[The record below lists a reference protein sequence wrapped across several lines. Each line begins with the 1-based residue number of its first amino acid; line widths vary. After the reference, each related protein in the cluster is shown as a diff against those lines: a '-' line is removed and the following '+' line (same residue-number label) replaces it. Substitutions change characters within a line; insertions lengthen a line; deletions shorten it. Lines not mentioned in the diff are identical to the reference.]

1 MLNSEKML
9 TAIQN
14 QDLEQAQKYF
24 EQALT
29 EDDDQTL
36 LALADYLQSIGFYPQ
51 AKDIFLQLRADFP
64 EVNIN
69 LAQIANEDGHIDEAF
84 MYLDVI
90 KPDHPD
96 YLTALLVKADL
107 YDTEGLTEVA
117 REKLLEAS
125 QISQEPLVIFGLAE
139 IEMNLSDFQA
149 AIQHYAQLD
158 NRAILE
164 ETGVSTYERIGRAYA
179 SLGKFETAI
188 EFLEK
193 AVEIE
198 FDETTVFEVATLLY
212 DQEEYQRANLY
223 FKQLDSMNPDFAG
236 YEYNYA
242 LSLHAEHQTKQALRM
257 LQQGLSKN
265 EFDSQLLLLASQ
277 LSYELHDK
285 KAAENYLL
293 KVLETAEDDEEGL
306 MRLSNLYLE
315 ENRFEDVINLDRA
328 DIDSVL
334 TKWNIAKA
342 YQKLEADTKAL
353 EIYDTLIVDLADNPD
368 FLKNYIYILRKFGY
382 DEKVKTFADK
392 YLQLVPDDND
402 IADLR
407 EQLQ

>member
-51 AKDIFLQLRADFP
+51 AKDIFLQLREDFP

-90 KPDHPD
+90 EPDHPD

-149 AIQHYAQLD
+149 ASQHYAQLD

-293 KVLETAEDDEEGL
+293 KVLETAEDDEEAL

-368 FLKNYIYILRKFGY
+368 FLKDYIYILRKFGY
-382 DEKVKTFADK
+382 DEKVKTFADQ

>member
-1 MLNSEKML
+1 ML

-51 AKDIFLQLRADFP
+51 AKEIFLQLRADFP

-84 MYLDVI
+84 MHLDII

-265 EFDSQLLLLASQ
+265 EFDSQLLLLASH
-277 LSYELHDK
+277 LSDELHDK
-285 KAAENYLL
+285 QAAENYLL
-293 KVLETAEDDEEGL
+293 KVLETAEDDEEAL

-353 EIYDTLIVDLADNPD
+353 EIYDTLIVDLADNSD
-368 FLKNYIYILRKFGY
+368 FLKDYIYILRKFGY

>member
-51 AKDIFLQLRADFP
+51 AKEIFLQLRADFP

-69 LAQIANEDGHIDEAF
+69 LAQIANED
-84 MYLDVI
+84 VI
-90 KPDHPD
+90 KSDHPD

-293 KVLETAEDDEEGL
+293 KVLETAEDDEEAL

-368 FLKNYIYILRKFGY
+368 FLKDYIYILRKFGY

>member
-51 AKDIFLQLRADFP
+51 AKEIFLQLRADFP

-265 EFDSQLLLLASQ
+265 EFDSQPLLLASQ

-293 KVLETAEDDEEGL
+293 KVLETAEDDEEAL

-342 YQKLEADTKAL
+342 YQKLESVMMKK
-353 EIYDTLIVDLADNPD
+353 
-368 FLKNYIYILRKFGY
+368 LKLLRINTY
-382 DEKVKTFADK
+382 
-392 YLQLVPDDND
+392 N
-402 IADLR
+402 
-407 EQLQ
+407 

>member
-29 EDDDQTL
+29 EDDDQIL

-51 AKDIFLQLRADFP
+51 AKEIFLQLRADFP

-90 KPDHPD
+90 EPDHPD

-293 KVLETAEDDEEGL
+293 KVLETAEDDEEAL

-353 EIYDTLIVDLADNPD
+353 EIYDTLIVDLADNSD
-368 FLKNYIYILRKFGY
+368 FLKDYIYILRKFGY

>member
-1 MLNSEKML
+1 ML

-51 AKDIFLQLRADFP
+51 AKDIFLQLREDFP

-90 KPDHPD
+90 EPDHPD

-149 AIQHYAQLD
+149 ASQHYAQLD

-293 KVLETAEDDEEGL
+293 KVLETAEDDEEAL

-368 FLKNYIYILRKFGY
+368 FLKDYIYILRKFGY
-382 DEKVKTFADK
+382 DEKVKTFADQ

>member
-1 MLNSEKML
+1 ML

-51 AKDIFLQLRADFP
+51 AKEIFLQLRADFP

-84 MYLDVI
+84 MHLDII

-265 EFDSQLLLLASQ
+265 EFDSQLLLLASH

-293 KVLETAEDDEEGL
+293 KVLETAEDDEEAL

-353 EIYDTLIVDLADNPD
+353 EIYDTLIVDLADNSD
-368 FLKNYIYILRKFGY
+368 FLKDYIYILRKFGY

>member
-1 MLNSEKML
+1 
-9 TAIQN
+9 
-14 QDLEQAQKYF
+14 
-24 EQALT
+24 
-29 EDDDQTL
+29 
-36 LALADYLQSIGFYPQ
+36 
-51 AKDIFLQLRADFP
+51 
-64 EVNIN
+64 
-69 LAQIANEDGHIDEAF
+69 
-84 MYLDVI
+84 
-90 KPDHPD
+90 
-96 YLTALLVKADL
+96 
-107 YDTEGLTEVA
+107 
-117 REKLLEAS
+117 
-125 QISQEPLVIFGLAE
+125 
-139 IEMNLSDFQA
+139 
-149 AIQHYAQLD
+149 
-158 NRAILE
+158 
-164 ETGVSTYERIGRAYA
+164 
-179 SLGKFETAI
+179 
-188 EFLEK
+188 
-193 AVEIE
+193 
-198 FDETTVFEVATLLY
+198 
-212 DQEEYQRANLY
+212 
-223 FKQLDSMNPDFAG
+223 MNPDFAG

-293 KVLETAEDDEEGL
+293 KVLEIAEDDEEAL

-368 FLKNYIYILRKFGY
+368 FLKDYIYILRKFGY